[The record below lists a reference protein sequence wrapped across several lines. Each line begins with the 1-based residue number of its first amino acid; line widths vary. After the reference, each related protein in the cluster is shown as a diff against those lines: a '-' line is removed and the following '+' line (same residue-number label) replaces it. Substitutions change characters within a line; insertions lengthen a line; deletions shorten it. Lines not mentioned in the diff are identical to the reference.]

1 MAEIP
6 YFDKDGNRIG
16 VLKIDETIFGK
27 IIKKRLLRQVVIAY
41 EANKRV
47 GTHSTKT
54 RAEVR
59 YSKRKLYP
67 QKHIGWARAGSAGS
81 PKRRHGGVAH
91 GPKPRDYRQII
102 TKKMKK
108 SALNSSLLAKIL
120 DNEISVVEALPQDG
134 KTRVFYKFLQKL
146 EMHKSTLIGIE
157 KYDRKLWL
165 SARNIPKICM
175 LQVKD
180 FNCYD
185 VLKYKNLLL
194 TRPAFEEIVIKRGG
208 KIDEEIFMVDTT

>member
-6 YFDKDGNRIG
+6 YFNKDGNRIG
-16 VLKIDETIFGK
+16 TLKIDETIFGK
-27 IIKKRLLRQVVIAY
+27 IVKNRLLLQVIIAY
-41 EANKRV
+41 EANKRA
-47 GTHSTKT
+47 GTHCTKT
-54 RAEVR
+54 RAEVK
-59 YSKRKLYP
+59 YSRRKLYP

-91 GPKPRDYRQII
+91 GPKPRDYSQTI

-108 SALNSSLLAKIL
+108 SALDSSLLAKIL
-120 DNEISVVEALPQDG
+120 DNEVSVVEALPQDG
-134 KTRVFYKFLQKL
+134 KTKVFYKFLQKL
-146 EMHKSTLIGIE
+146 EKHKSTLIGIE
-157 KYDRKLWL
+157 KYNKKLWL

-175 LQVKD
+175 LNVKD

-194 TRPAFEEIVIKRGG
+194 TRPAFEKIVLQRGG
-208 KIDEEIFMVDTT
+208 KIEEEIFDIDTT